1 MTKLIFILLSICL
14 GLETN
19 DVIDR
24 PFKEAGAIESLID
37 LDTQYNELILVQLD
51 LANDSLFNIVDS
63 NISDLNLNVGPATY
77 HRIFPTEEF
86 NRLTDIISSDSY
98 HILKRPYTLPNN
110 SREYWI
116 EIKQGSQTH
125 GTYTEDEA
133 ISYTCDCVGGAS
145 DCVKLGWDSWY
156 NPFDYWGEAWWAF
169 DPPFYTDIN
178 EIRVVVKGAQ
188 CDDLPIWSETYMGMR
203 DQNGSWSQDYE
214 LSIEYTDNIYVVP
227 EVWSEGMLMPI
238 IGSEDNYVVDEVT
251 LQFFYT
257 CSATGAPNS
266 VVSSDGSYCDYID
279 ISWENPSNSDGI
291 IGYNLYRDDELINQ
305 FGADN
310 FSFSDYSVVEGITY
324 NYCVASVGECGES
337 EQLCNTG
344 YRKTSPNAVESV
356 DASDG
361 LFEDYILVTWSP
373 SENTDYYKVYRDGV
387 WIALIN
393 LNSDLEFIDEYI
405 DFEVEYNYCVEAM
418 NECGES
424 DWQCDIGY
432 GAMGLGDIND
442 DSSIDVLDV
451 VAIVNIIM
459 GYLDPSDSQIWASD
473 LNNDNEIN
481 IQDVILLVSMIL
493 D

>member
-1 MTKLIFILLSICL
+1 MIILSLFILLSFCFS
-14 GLETN
+14 LEAE

-37 LDTQYNELILVQLD
+37 LDANYDELVLVQLD

-63 NISDLNLNVGPATY
+63 NIPDLNLNVGPATY

-86 NRLTDIISSDSY
+86 NRLSDIISSDSY

-169 DPPFYTDIN
+169 DPPFHTDIN
-178 EIRVVVKGAQ
+178 EIRIVVTGAQ

-257 CSATGAPNS
+257 CSAAGAPNS

-337 EQLCNTG
+337 
-344 YRKTSPNAVESV
+344 
-356 DASDG
+356 G
-361 LFEDYILVTWSP
+361 LSKNRP
-373 SENTDYYKVYRDGV
+373 Q
-387 WIALIN
+387 
-393 LNSDLEFIDEYI
+393 
-405 DFEVEYNYCVEAM
+405 YC
-418 NECGES
+418 
-424 DWQCDIGY
+424 
-432 GAMGLGDIND
+432 
-442 DSSIDVLDV
+442 
-451 VAIVNIIM
+451 
-459 GYLDPSDSQIWASD
+459 
-473 LNNDNEIN
+473 
-481 IQDVILLVSMIL
+481 
-493 D
+493 